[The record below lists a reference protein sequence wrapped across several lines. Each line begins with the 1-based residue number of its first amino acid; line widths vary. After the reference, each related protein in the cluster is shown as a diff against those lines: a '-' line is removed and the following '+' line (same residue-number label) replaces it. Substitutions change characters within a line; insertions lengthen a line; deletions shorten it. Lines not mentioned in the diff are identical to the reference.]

1 MVFSRVFMLGVIIK
15 RRSTLMNLTRMN
27 WVVVGVC
34 LGVSVSVNAA
44 VRVKANN
51 TNDLA
56 LASSWVG
63 SAIPYSGDIA
73 QWDSTVT
80 GENVVQLGGD
90 MSIRRLSIVNPGG
103 AVSIGGSHTLTIGG
117 EGVMTRSTAGDLVF
131 SNANLALLM
140 YAGQIW
146 EGVAGSTVR
155 INPGTFTRNTGATM
169 CFNSAGVIASS
180 TLTNDVSDLIGPW
193 ARTGAGTT
201 TRYATLSSGNV
212 VPYMSATAAA
222 TAADVVDTTGTV
234 NYDLAAVGLLGTG
247 ISAHTL
253 RYTGASGTLSG
264 TLGVNGLMNV
274 GAGALTVSGPT
285 TIGNS
290 KELVVTSPDSTR
302 KIAFSNV
309 ISDHS
314 SGRSGVT
321 ITGGGQVDMTANN
334 TYNGQTVVGAGR
346 LYITKPSALG
356 STNGNTVI
364 HVIGSTVTGG
374 ILHVTGNITVAEPL
388 VFVGPG
394 DGAPWNQALYSN
406 GGTNTLTGPI
416 TISTAGGV
424 RFTAGGA
431 GTGLNI
437 NGPITRTPGSS
448 LILGGG
454 GVGGMVVINC
464 PISNNYGSVNL
475 HSGPGTIL
483 FNVANNAIGD
493 MNVQY
498 KHILK
503 LGVSGALNSGAT
515 LAVGN
520 VNAQTGDAAQGIFD
534 LNGFNQGVN
543 GFYGDGEGV
552 TAPPTTR
559 VVTNSAAGLS
569 VFTIGNANSGG
580 TFNGHIIGD
589 IALIKNGTGTEV
601 LCGPNRY
608 TGGTT
613 LNGGILVLSNAVNHG
628 TLTVN
633 GGTFRFAPSL
643 SVTGSL
649 SGTGGTIDTL
659 ATGSILTINQTSNTL
674 FSGAI
679 ANAGALVKNGVGTLT
694 LAGAN
699 TFSGGVT
706 VNEGGLVFARTNS
719 LPATGDIVLAEGAN
733 IGLGVGGAGCFTQ
746 TDVESLWANTY
757 PRISLTETSRVVLDT
772 SAGDF
777 TLTTGQ
783 STRGLIKTGS
793 NTLRVSEVNTYSG
806 GTLIQQGVLSIAS
819 TDALPGWNATGS
831 YEVYRD
837 AALAVQNTIS
847 DADLTTLL
855 GSGNFADGACFGFDT
870 YGSNRT
876 CSLSFANTARG
887 ALGLYKV
894 GTNIL
899 YLSGTSTYDGN
910 TTLNGGILSL
920 SNADALGSTNGYT
933 TINRVGGTSPLYTDS
948 TGQLQLNANNGP
960 LVWNENFYLTGA
972 EQYGYTGALRNNAGT
987 NILNGWIRI
996 FGASARIGVTA
1007 GSLILNGPVERSD
1020 TATNPML
1027 VLNPNAGMLVAS
1039 NSINLG
1045 TGGMNFHSGGT
1056 VWLCA
1061 TGNVWTGYQ
1070 QIQYGCIVRLGVDH
1084 ALPTGLK
1091 LTMGNTGTPPGN
1103 GTFDLYG
1110 YDQTFAGLAQYGT
1123 DASYPNNLIR
1133 NTQANDPSTLTIT
1146 QAAGV
1151 NDLFSGRIIEKI
1163 NLVMAGT
1170 PTSTLTL
1177 AASNS
1182 LSGSVTV
1189 NGGTLALGPAGTLGQ
1204 NCTNVTINAGMLSL
1218 QNTAGAAIADSAT
1231 IILSSQD
1238 GAKIAITNGVTE
1250 TVRFLLVDGKYKRA
1264 GTYGS
1269 LDSPA
1274 ANRDSTL
1281 FSGVGVLNVR
1291 SDISGTSILVR

>member
-1 MVFSRVFMLGVIIK
+1 
-15 RRSTLMNLTRMN
+15 MNLMRMI
-27 WVVVGVC
+27 GCVC
-34 LGVSVSVNAA
+34 GTIVICTVDVNGAI
-44 VRVKANN
+44 RVKANN
-51 TNDLA
+51 TNDLY
-56 LASSWVG
+56 LSSSWVG
-63 SAIPYSGDIA
+63 ATLPYSGDIA
-73 QWDSTVT
+73 QWDATVT
-80 GENVVQLGGD
+80 SANAVQLGGN
-90 MSIRRLSIVNPGG
+90 MSVRGISIVNPGG
-103 AVSIGGSHTLTIGG
+103 AVAIGGSHMLTVGG
-117 EGVMTRSTAGDLVF
+117 EGVVTRSTVGDLIF
-131 SNANLALLM
+131 SNANFSLLM

-146 EGVAGSTVR
+146 DGVVGSTVR
-155 INPGTFTRNTGATM
+155 INPGTFTRNPGSTIG
-169 CFNSAGVIASS
+169 FNNAGVVTSS
-180 TLTNDVSDLIGPW
+180 VLTNDSSGLVGTW
-193 ARTGAGTT
+193 ARTGAGTA
-201 TRYATLSSGNV
+201 TRYATVNAGSI
-212 VPYMSATAAA
+212 VPYTAAV
-222 TAADVVDTTGTV
+222 AAAIAGDIVDTTGVV
-234 NYDLAAVGLLGTG
+234 NYDLAAVGVFGAG
-247 ISAHTL
+247 VSANTV

-264 TLGVNGLMNV
+264 TVGVNGLMNV
-274 GAGALTVSGPT
+274 GSGALTLSGTT
-285 TIGNS
+285 TIGNA

-302 KIAFSNV
+302 KVAFSGV
-309 ISDHS
+309 IADNSAGS
-314 SGRSGVT
+314 SGVT

-346 LYITKPSALG
+346 LYITKPNALG

-364 HVIGSTVTGG
+364 HVIGSSVTGG
-374 ILHVTGNITVAEPL
+374 ILHVSGNITVPEPL
-388 VFVGPG
+388 MFVGPG
-394 DGAPWNQALYSN
+394 DGAPWSQAFYSN

-416 TISTAGGV
+416 TIATAGGV

-431 GTGLNI
+431 GTGLII
-437 NGPITRTPGSS
+437 NGPITRTTSGSS

-454 GVGGMVVINC
+454 GVGGLVAINC

-503 LGVSGALNSGAT
+503 LGISGALNSGST

-520 VNAQTGDAAQGIFD
+520 SNTQTGEAAQGTFD
-534 LNGFNQGVN
+534 LNGFSQVVN

-552 TAPPTTR
+552 TAPATTR

-580 TFNGHIIGD
+580 TFNGYIIGN
-589 IALIKNGTGTEV
+589 IALVKNGTGTEV

-628 TLTVN
+628 ALTVN

-649 SGTGGTIDTL
+649 SGAGGTIDTL
-659 ATGSILTINQTSNTL
+659 ATGSTLTIYQASNTL

-679 ANAGALVKNGVGTLT
+679 TNAGAFVKNGLGTLT
-694 LAGAN
+694 LAGVN
-699 TFSGGVT
+699 TFSGGIT
-706 VNEGGLVFARTNS
+706 VNEGGLVFARTNA
-719 LPATGDIVLAEGAN
+719 LPSTGNIVLAEGAN
-733 IGLGVGGAGCFTQ
+733 IGFGVGGTGCFTQ
-746 TDVESLWANTY
+746 ADIDALWANTY
-757 PRISLTETSRVVLDT
+757 PRVTLNGTSLVVLDT

-777 TLTTGQ
+777 TQTTAQ
-783 STRGLIKTGS
+783 STRGLIKTGV
-793 NTLRVSEVNTYSG
+793 NTLRIAGVNTYSG
-806 GTLIQQGVLSIAS
+806 GTLIQQGVLSIAATS
-819 TDALPGWNATGS
+819 ALPGWNTTGS

-847 DADLTTLL
+847 DTDLTTLL

-972 EQYGYTGALRNNAGT
+972 EQYGYTGALRNNVGT

-1007 GSLILNGPVERSD
+1007 GNLILNGPIERID
-1020 TATNPML
+1020 AATNPML
-1027 VLNPNAGMLVAS
+1027 VLNPNAGMLIVS

-1061 TGNVWTGYQ
+1061 TGSVWSGYQ
-1070 QIQYGCIVRLGVDH
+1070 QVQYGCIVRLGVDH
-1084 ALPTGLK
+1084 ALPTGVK
-1091 LTMGNTGTPPGN
+1091 LTLGNTGTPPGN

-1110 YDQTFAGLAQYGT
+1110 FDQTLAGLAQYGT
-1123 DASYPNNLIR
+1123 DASYPNNIIR

-1151 NDLFSGRIIEKI
+1151 NDLFSGRIIERI

-1177 AASNS
+1177 AASNT
-1182 LSGSVTV
+1182 LSGSVVV
-1189 NGGTLALGPAGTLGQ
+1189 NGGTLAIGASGSLGPNCTNITVTAGTLSVQ
-1204 NCTNVTINAGMLSL
+1204 NS
-1218 QNTAGAAIADSAT
+1218 AGAALADTAT
-1231 IILSSQD
+1231 IYMSGS
-1238 GAKIAITNGVTE
+1238 GSAKIAVTNGVTE
-1250 TVRFLLVDGKYKRA
+1250 TVRFLIVDGKYKRA

-1269 LDSPA
+1269 SDSPA

-1281 FSGVGVLNVR
+1281 FSGMGVLNVR